1 MNILFICP
9 YAPTPIRSRP
19 FNLLKFLLRR
29 GHNIL
34 LATVYENET
43 ERQSLEYLASCGV
56 RVVAEP
62 HSKPEIMVNLA
73 RALLTGKPLQ
83 ARYSWNRRLWQQV
96 KHILTLEVGS
106 WDIIHIEHLRGAQY
120 GISIQAECP
129 HINSVPPIIWDS
141 VDNIT
146 LLFEQAAHT
155 SRSGFGKW
163 VTRFELPRTR
173 RFERDI
179 AGRFPRLLVT
189 SPVDRQAF
197 ERLGVDPT
205 KITILSNG
213 VDLDYFSPMNIARRP
228 RQIVFSGKLSYHANI
243 TAALYLVQEIMP
255 LVWPAIP
262 EAEVILVGKDPP
274 GELSHIAQN
283 EPRVKV
289 TGYVP
294 DIRPYLR
301 QASVAVAPLLYGAGI
316 QNKVLEAMAC
326 ATPVVANPQAVSAI
340 SAIPGQ
346 DILVE
351 DTTSG
356 LAQAIIKL
364 LNDPVLGAVI
374 GRNGRQYVT
383 TYHDWNTIA
392 ANLESIYLDANR
404 QSTQPTKL

>member
-1 MNILFICP
+1 
-9 YAPTPIRSRP
+9 
-19 FNLLKFLLRR
+19 LKFLHRR
-29 GHNIL
+29 GHNVL
-34 LATVYENET
+34 LATVYENDA
-43 ERQSLEYLASCGV
+43 ERQSLDYLASSGI
-56 RVVAEP
+56 RVVTEP
-62 HSKPEIMVNLA
+62 HSKAEIMVNLVS
-73 RALLTGKPLQ
+73 ALLTGKPLQ
-83 ARYSWNRRLWQQV
+83 ARYSWNRRLWQQL
-96 KHILTLEVGS
+96 KHILTIEMGS

-120 GISIQAECP
+120 GISIQTECP

-155 SRSGFGKW
+155 SRSAFGKW

-179 AGRFPRLLVT
+179 AGRFNRLLVT

-205 KITILSNG
+205 KITILTNG
-213 VDLDYFSPMNIARRP
+213 VDLNYFSPINFARQP
-228 RQIVFSGKLSYHANI
+228 KQIVFSGKLSYHANI

-255 LVWPAIP
+255 QVWSSIP
-262 EAEVILVGKDPP
+262 EVEVTLVGKDPP
-274 GELSHIAQN
+274 GELLHIAQN

-326 ATPVVANPQAVSAI
+326 GTPVVANPQAVSAI
-340 SAIPGQ
+340 PAIRGQ
-346 DILVE
+346 DVLVE

-364 LNDPVLGAVI
+364 LNDPALSAEI
-374 GRNGRQYVT
+374 GRKGRQYVT
-383 TYHDWNTIA
+383 TFHDWNSIA
-392 ANLESIYLDANR
+392 ANLEAIYLGAN
-404 QSTQPTKL
+404 QQTKQPATV

>member
-29 GHNIL
+29 GHHIL

-43 ERQSLEYLASCGV
+43 ERQSLDLLASLGLQ
-56 RVVAEP
+56 VVAEP
-62 HSKPEIMVNLA
+62 HNKAEIIGNLVS
-73 RALLTGKPLQ
+73 ALLAGQPLQ

-120 GISIQAECP
+120 GISIQTECP
-129 HINSVPPIIWDS
+129 HINSVSPIIWDS

-179 AGRFPRLLVT
+179 AGRFNRLLVT

-197 ERLGVDPT
+197 EWLGVDPNT
-205 KITILSNG
+205 ITVLSNG
-213 VDLDYFSPMNIARRP
+213 VDLEYFSPTDLARQP

-255 LVWPAIP
+255 QVWSQIP

-274 GELSHIAQN
+274 GELLHIAQN

-294 DIRPYLR
+294 DIRPYLHE
-301 QASVAVAPLLYGAGI
+301 ASLAVAPLLYGAGI

-326 ATPVVANPQAVSAI
+326 GTPVVANSQAVSAI
-340 SAIPGQ
+340 SPIPGE

-351 DTTSG
+351 DTTAG
-356 LAQAIIKL
+356 LAEAIIKL
-364 LNDPVLGAVI
+364 LNDPALGAEI
-374 GRNGRQYVT
+374 GRNGRRYVT
-383 TYHDWNTIA
+383 TFHDWNNIA
-392 ANLESIYLDANR
+392 ANLEAIYLGENR
-404 QSTQPTKL
+404 QSIQPTKL

>member
-1 MNILFICP
+1 
-9 YAPTPIRSRP
+9 
-19 FNLLKFLLRR
+19 
-29 GHNIL
+29 
-34 LATVYENET
+34 
-43 ERQSLEYLASCGV
+43 
-56 RVVAEP
+56 
-62 HSKPEIMVNLA
+62 MVNLVSA
-73 RALLTGKPLQ
+73 FLTGKPLQ
-83 ARYSWNRRLWQQV
+83 ASYSWNRRLWQQV

-129 HINSVPPIIWDS
+129 HINFVPPIIWDS

-179 AGRFPRLLVT
+179 AGRFNRLLVT

-205 KITILSNG
+205 KITILTNG
-213 VDLDYFSPMNIARRP
+213 VDLDYFSPMNIARQP

-255 LVWPAIP
+255 QVWPAIP
-262 EAEVILVGKDPP
+262 EVEVVLVGKDPP
-274 GELSHIAQN
+274 GELLQIAQN

-326 ATPVVANPQAVSAI
+326 ATPVVANSQAVSAI
-340 SAIPGQ
+340 SAIRGQ

-356 LAQAIIKL
+356 LAQAVIKL
-364 LNDPVLGAVI
+364 LNDPVLRAEI
-374 GRNGRQYVT
+374 GRNGRQYVI
-383 TYHDWNTIA
+383 TYHDWNNVA
-392 ANLESIYLDANR
+392 AHLESIYLDANR